1 MLRPGAAQRDVG
13 VPPRQVGE
21 IETGYDFQRNA
32 GAVAPKIGQPRRDK
46 VSRHIFRGSETHA
59 ARGAPIAPAGF
70 PLDRQNRFLDIFGF
84 QTNGL
89 AALGQAV
96 SGLAA
101 IKQTRAEFGFEFGD
115 AAADSGGAAL

>member
-1 MLRPGAAQRDVG
+1 M
-13 VPPRQVGE
+13 GE
-21 IETGYDFQRNA
+21 
-32 GAVAPKIGQPRRDK
+32 PRRDE

-59 ARGAPIAPAGF
+59 PRGAPIAPAGF

-96 SGLAA
+96 SRLAA
-101 IKQTRAEFGFEFGD
+101 VKQPRAEFQLELGD
-115 AAADSGGAAL
+115 AAADSGRAAF